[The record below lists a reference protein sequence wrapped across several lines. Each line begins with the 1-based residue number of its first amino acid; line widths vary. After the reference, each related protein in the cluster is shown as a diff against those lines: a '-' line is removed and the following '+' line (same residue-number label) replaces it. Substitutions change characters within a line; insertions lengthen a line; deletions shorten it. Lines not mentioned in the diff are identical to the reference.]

1 MNIAQHNRNEAMILM
16 DSRGVW
22 LEQRQDPDDYW
33 WRAATRYG
41 QGDNPPA
48 FGEWDRSIEGAV
60 RCLGRN
66 LNWKMNF
73 RRTRK

>member
-16 DSRGVW
+16 DRHGVW
-22 LEQRQDPDDYW
+22 LEQAPDPDDYW

-41 QGDNPPA
+41 QGDNPPK

-60 RCLGRN
+60 RALGRE
-66 LNWKMNF
+66 LKWKMNF
-73 RRTRK
+73 RRARK